1 MILLL
6 LVHMLNH
13 GNYAGMKDPSLPRA
27 LHLFH
32 MWFFGT
38 KGNCAHW
45 LLLEVA
51 YLRTGY
57 CGVSAIRSTL
67 LSHPGI
73 LVPLF
78 VLTYFI

>member
-1 MILLL
+1 MSWSGTGLQAQAILKMILLL

-45 LLLEVA
+45 LLL
-51 YLRTGY
+51 
-57 CGVSAIRSTL
+57 
-67 LSHPGI
+67 
-73 LVPLF
+73 
-78 VLTYFI
+78 